1 MANNVDVSVYQGVVQ
16 EKSCGTLKL
25 TDGLKQTDQ
34 IYTLVCGATGDNVKL
49 SKTSNRIEVFEVV
62 VLSEIGKYTA

>member
-1 MANNVDVSVYQGVVQ
+1 MANNVDVSVHQGEVQ
-16 EKSCGTLKL
+16 EKVCGTLQL

-34 IYTLVCGATGDNVKL
+34 IYTLVCETTGDTVKL